1 MSSEEEDGE
10 RGGEELKEKSKGK
23 ILLMDD
29 DPFVREVVSEQLG
42 FLGYNVEVA
51 EEGEEAINLY
61 KKAKSEG
68 APFDLIIMDLTIKG
82 GMGGKDAVKKIREV
96 DKDIPIIVSTG
107 YSDDDIVA
115 EYRDYGFSGVLTKPF
130 KMEELKETLER
141 LLQK

>member
-1 MSSEEEDGE
+1 MERE
-10 RGGEELKEKSKGK
+10 RGGGELKEKSKGK

-130 KMEELKETLER
+130 KMEELKETLEK

>member
-1 MSSEEEDGE
+1 
-10 RGGEELKEKSKGK
+10 
-23 ILLMDD
+23 MDD